1 MTDREE
7 FLAGRYI
14 ATLSTENDDGSS
26 HLTAVWYLYEEGAFY
41 IPTGRVTRKAENV
54 SARAR
59 AAIMVDSRCRG
70 ELRGVAAT
78 GEATLTSGDE
88 ALGLNARIHGRY
100 LTEEGLRSPL
110 LGQPI
115 TSSDDVTIRLQAERW
130 TGWNMSEFFD
140 DLFGDPELVYLL
152 DG

>member
-26 HLTAVWYLYEEGAFY
+26 HLTAVWYLHEEGAFY
-41 IPTGRVTRKAENV
+41 IPTGGRTRKAENV

-78 GEATLTSGDE
+78 GRATLISGDE
-88 ALGLNARIHGRY
+88 ALRLNARIHGRY
-100 LTEEGLRSPL
+100 LTDEGLRSPL

-115 TSSDDVTIRLQAERW
+115 TSSDDVTIRLQAARW
-130 TGWNMSEFFD
+130 TGWNMSGFFG
-140 DLFGDPELVYLL
+140 DLFGDPKLVSPL

>member
-1 MTDREE
+1 VTDQEQ

-14 ATLSTENDDGSS
+14 ATLSTDNNDGSS
-26 HLTAVWYLYEEGAFY
+26 HLTAVWYLYEEGGFY
-41 IPTGRVTRKAENV
+41 IPTGGTTRKAKNV
-54 SARAR
+54 SSRGR

-78 GEATLTSGDE
+78 GRASLITGDE
-88 ALGLNARIHGRY
+88 ALLLNGRIHGRY
-100 LTEEGLRSPL
+100 LTDEGLRHAL

-115 TSSDDVTIRLQAERW
+115 TSSDDVTISLQPERW
-130 TGWNMSEFFD
+130 TGWNMGEFFG
-140 DLFGDPELVYLL
+140 DLFGASELVHPL